1 MITLEA
7 KHLVKQYGGQTAV
20 KDLSFQL
27 ESNSIYGLLGPNGA
41 GKSTTMNMITG
52 YITPTSGEVSINGS
66 NIRENPEQVRKYIG
80 YLPEIPPLYMEMTI
94 KEYLLTAAE
103 LKGIPKAKLQQEI
116 DSAMERLI
124 LTDKKDRLIRNLSKG
139 YRQRVGIAQALL
151 GDPQI
156 IILDEPTVGLD
167 PRQILEIR
175 SLVKELGK
183 THTVILSSHILSEI
197 SAVCD
202 YVLIVNKGELMAEG
216 EVSELEHMVR
226 GQNRLELVAE
236 GSEETLR
243 NIFRSFPQI
252 RAVKMEMLE
261 DKGVAAS
268 VEDDIKTKSACFSVE
283 LQLAHDADIRRELF
297 YKMAEER
304 CPILEMKESSL
315 SLEDVFLEIVEN
327 PDPADPQ

>member
-327 PDPADPQ
+327 PDPTDPQ

>member
-52 YITPTSGEVSINGS
+52 YITPTSGEVSINGC
-66 NIRENPEQVRKYIG
+66 NIQENPEQVRKYIG

-94 KEYLLTAAE
+94 KEYLITAAE

-243 NIFRSFPQI
+243 NIFRSFSQI

>member
-27 ESNSIYGLLGPNGA
+27 ESNRIYGLLGPNGA

-52 YITPTSGEVSINGS
+52 YITPTSGEVSINGR

>member
-52 YITPTSGEVSINGS
+52 YITPTSGEVSINGR